1 MAEIIQ
7 SEISKHKTIRVL
19 IVEDSEDDALFIIRE
34 LRKSGYEPEYEQ
46 VETATA
52 MKKALK
58 EKQWD
63 IILCDYKMPE
73 FDAPLA
79 IALLKEMNID
89 IPLIIVSGTIG
100 EETAV
105 ECMRL
110 GAHDYLMK
118 GNLSRLC
125 PAIAREL
132 RDAEIRN
139 KKKQAESQR
148 EAALEKSRESEER
161 YRALFDRSL
170 DLVYITDFE
179 GRFIDANDAALN
191 RLGYTREEIRSL
203 NFASLLSE
211 EQLPRALK
219 SLQEFQETGIQKN
232 MSEYRLRHK
241 NGSDVYVETQGSTI
255 MSGGIPVSIQAIARD
270 ITERKQAEKALRESE
285 ENFRLSL
292 DDSPLGIRIVD
303 TEGNTLYANRAI
315 LDIYGYDSIE
325 ELRGTPLKKRY
336 TLESYDEFKKRKE
349 RRERTEFDS
358 TEYEISIVR
367 KNGEVRHVHVFRK
380 EIFWNGAKQFQV
392 IYQDITERKGMENQL
407 REQLEQINNLKIR
420 LQQENVYLRK
430 EIAIELGLNNIIGE
444 SDALR
449 HVLFMAQQGA
459 STDVT
464 VLILGQ
470 TGTGKGMVAH
480 AIHERSARKE
490 KPMVTINC
498 AAIPENLF
506 ESELFGREKGAFT
519 GAHARQIGRFEVA
532 DGGTIFMD
540 EIGDMPLALQT
551 KLLRVLQD
559 GEFERLGSTK
569 TVKVDVRVIAAT
581 SRDLKTDV
589 STGRFREDLFYRL
602 NVFPVSIP
610 PLSMRIEDIP
620 LLVNHFVDKYARK
633 YGRQVETVSKGTM
646 QKLQDYH
653 WPGNVRELE
662 HVIERAIITSPGSEL
677 IILDGIDREAVVN
690 EKDSLKDL
698 ETTEREHIL
707 KVLHKTRWKIDGEG
721 GAAAILGLNPST
733 LRFRIKKLGIT
744 HS

>member
-1 MAEIIQ
+1 M
-7 SEISKHKTIRVL
+7 SKTLAVL
-19 IVEDSEDDALFIIRE
+19 IVEDSESDLLLIIRE
-34 LRKSGYEPEYEQ
+34 LKKGGYSPVYER
-46 VETATA
+46 VETASA

-58 EKQWD
+58 DKQWD

-73 FDAPLA
+73 FNAPSA
-79 IALLKEMNID
+79 IALLNETNID

-105 ECMRL
+105 ECMRS

-118 GNLSRLC
+118 DNLSRLC

-132 RDAEIRN
+132 EEAETRR
-139 KKKQAESQR
+139 KRKRAE
-148 EAALEKSRESEER
+148 EAMRESEER

-170 DLVYITDFE
+170 DLVYLYGFE
-179 GRFIDANDAALN
+179 GRFLDANDAALN
-191 RLGYTREEIRSL
+191 RLGYTREEIPSL

-211 EQLPRALK
+211 DQLPLAFK
-219 SLQEFQETGIQKN
+219 TLQEIQKTGN
-232 MSEYRLRHK
+232 QKKLVEFKLRHK
-241 NGSDVYVETQGSTI
+241 NGSEVYIETIGSIIISNGTPI
-255 MSGGIPVSIQAIARD
+255 AIQSIARD
-270 ITERKQAEKALRESE
+270 ITERKKTEKALLESE
-285 ENFRLSL
+285 ENFRRSI
-292 DDSPLGIRIVD
+292 DDSPLGIRIV
-303 TEGNTLYANRAI
+303 TAEGETLYANRAI

-336 TLESYDEFKKRKE
+336 TLESYDDFKKRKE
-349 RRERTEFDS
+349 RREQTESDS

-380 EIFWNGAKQFQV
+380 EIVWNGAKQFQV
-392 IYQDITERKGMENQL
+392 TYHDITERKGMENQL
-407 REQLEQINNLKIR
+407 REQLAEINNLKIR

-430 EIAIELGLNNIIGE
+430 EIETELGLVNIIGG

-449 HVLFMAQQGA
+449 HVLLMAQQGA

-480 AIHERSARKE
+480 AIHEMSTRKE

-498 AAIPENLF
+498 TAIPENLF

-519 GAHARQIGRFEVA
+519 GAHTRQIGRFEVA

-540 EIGDMPLALQT
+540 EIGDMPLALQA

-559 GEFERLGSTK
+559 GEFERLGSNK

-581 SRDLKTDV
+581 SRDLKNDV

-620 LLVNHFVDKYARK
+620 LLVNYFVDKYSRK
-633 YGRQVETVSKGTM
+633 YGRQIEIVSKSTM

-662 HVIERAIITSPGSEL
+662 HLIERAIIISPGSEL
-677 IILDGIDREAVVN
+677 IILDNLGHEAADKG
-690 EKDSLKDL
+690 EDSLKDL

-707 KVLHKTRWKIDGEG
+707 KVLQKTKWKVQGKG
-721 GAAAILGLNPST
+721 GAATILGVNPST

-744 HS
+744 HH